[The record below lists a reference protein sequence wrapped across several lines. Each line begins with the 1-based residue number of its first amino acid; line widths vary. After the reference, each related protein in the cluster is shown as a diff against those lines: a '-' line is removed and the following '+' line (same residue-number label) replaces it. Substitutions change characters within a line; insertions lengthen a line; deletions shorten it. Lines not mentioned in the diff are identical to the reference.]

1 MANTTT
7 TPNMTLNL
15 PVIGVDPGPDWA
27 NNVNAALTKV
37 DSHNHTNGQGVPIT
51 PAAINVNADLSMNQN
66 NLTNTNTVRFYP
78 VPAAPS
84 SALYNASV
92 YVYGSDLYYRDGA
105 GNNVRITNG
114 GNVTGSPGTI
124 TGLPYDSASA
134 NYQTSGTFQF
144 QSATST
150 PAALS
155 CGPVS
160 IGTQTTSPN
169 QITLQS
175 PNSLAAAYALTL
187 PTGLPA
193 SSSNVVKI
201 DNAGNLSAIPTTG
214 SGNAVLATSPTI
226 SGATLSSPSMT
237 NASIST
243 ASISGATLSS
253 PSMTNATTNQITI
266 GPSGSAFKMQT
277 FTGTLASYTGQ
288 IILSYGSYSTIYG
301 IIGFTTASGVSNN
314 WFTIPTAIVPS
325 GSTGWTNCCF
335 LSWIDTSGNGVF
347 VYNNQSSQSNSY
359 KITVFYI

>member
-15 PVIGVDPGPDWA
+15 PVVGVDPGPDWA
-27 NNVNAALTKV
+27 NNVNAALSKV

-66 NLTNTNTVRFYP
+66 NLTNTNTVMFYP

-124 TGLPYDSASA
+124 TGLPYGTASA
-134 NYQTSGTFQF
+134 NYQSTNGTFQF
-144 QSATST
+144 QSATNT

-155 CGPVS
+155 SGPVS

-187 PTGLPA
+187 PAGLPA

-201 DNAGNLSAIPTTG
+201 DNAGNLSATATTG
-214 SGNAVLATSPTI
+214 SGNAVLATNPTI

-237 NASIST
+237 NASISN
-243 ASISGATLSS
+243 ATLSS

-266 GPSGSAFKMQT
+266 GPSGTAFKMQT
-277 FTGTLASYTGQ
+277 FTGTLSPYTGQ

-301 IIGFTTASGVSNN
+301 IIGFTTESGVTAH

-325 GSTGWTNCCF
+325 GSTGWTNCCTV
-335 LSWIDTSGNGVF
+335 SWIDTSGYGVY
-347 VYNNQSSQSNSY
+347 VYNNQSSILNSY

>member
-15 PVIGVDPGPDWA
+15 PVVGVDPGPDWA
-27 NNVNAALTKV
+27 NNVNAALSKV

-124 TGLPYDSASA
+124 TGLPYGTASA
-134 NYQTSGTFQF
+134 NYQSTNGTFQF
-144 QSATST
+144 QSATNT

-155 CGPVS
+155 SGPVS

-187 PTGLPA
+187 PAGLPA

-201 DNAGNLSAIPTTG
+201 DNAGNLSATATTG
-214 SGNAVLATSPTI
+214 SGNAVLATNPTI
-226 SGATLSSPSMT
+226 SGATLSSPT
-237 NASIST
+237 IN
-243 ASISGATLSS
+243 S
-253 PSMTNATTNQITI
+253 PSMTNATTNQIII

-277 FTGTLASYTGQ
+277 FSGSVTYSNYVVVLP
-288 IILSYGSYSTIYG
+288 LS
-301 IIGFTTASGVSNN
+301 GFTTIFGVIGLTSVN
-314 WFTIPTAIVPS
+314 
-325 GSTGWTNCCF
+325 GSTTRFYPINYSPTIDYGNNVCVVY
-335 LSWIDTSGNGVF
+335 LSTSGGVTGLV
-347 VYNNQSSQSNSY
+347 VYNYDNTHTNTY
-359 KITVFYI
+359 NITVFYI